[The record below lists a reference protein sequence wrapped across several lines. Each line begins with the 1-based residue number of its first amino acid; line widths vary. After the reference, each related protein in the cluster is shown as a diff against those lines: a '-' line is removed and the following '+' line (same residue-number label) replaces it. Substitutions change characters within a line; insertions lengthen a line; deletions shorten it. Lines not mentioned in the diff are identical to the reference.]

1 MKKYILLLL
10 ASVLTLGTNAQVT
23 SSDPIAPIDP
33 VAAKVL
39 TVSKSTTSV
48 LDKTGLYDRVEM
60 TRTANVGEMTLVVVP
75 CVVDGYFFGADAK
88 RYEVT
93 RLRQVPAG
101 TVYNYYYFQFE
112 TREMEDTEDFQP
124 CHYYLVRPTVQTN
137 KIVACEAGLKTEVG
151 SIQKVLLNG
160 PAFMAIPSE
169 DVDRDGDVDNADVE
183 GAIRFILQKNTE
195 GLVLDAADVD
205 DDGSV
210 KSSDIVRLVNII
222 LSGSWS
228 KNIPNNK

>member
-1 MKKYILLLL
+1 MRHYIFTLLLL
-10 ASVLTLGTNAQVT
+10 ALSSSAFSQVT
-23 SSDPIAPIDP
+23 SSDPIAPIDAVP
-33 VAAKVL
+33 AKVL
-39 TVSKSTTSV
+39 SVAKQTTSI
-48 LDKTGLYDRVEM
+48 KGIMGLYDRVEM
-60 TRTANVGEMTLVVVP
+60 VRTANVDELTVVVVP

-88 RYEVT
+88 RYEVK
-93 RLRQVPAG
+93 RLKQIPAG
-101 TVYNYYYFQFE
+101 TTYDYRYFQFE

-124 CHYYLVRPTVQTN
+124 NHYYLVRPTVQTN

-151 SIQKVLLNG
+151 STQKVLLNG

-183 GAIRFILQKNTE
+183 GAIRFILQKNTD

-228 KNIPNNK
+228 KSIPNNK